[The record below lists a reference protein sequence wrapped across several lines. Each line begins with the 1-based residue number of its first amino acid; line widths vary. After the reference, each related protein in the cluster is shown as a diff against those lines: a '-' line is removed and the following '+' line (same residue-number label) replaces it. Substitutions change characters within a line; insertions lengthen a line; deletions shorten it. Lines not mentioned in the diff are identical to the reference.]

1 MSISAFAVV
10 SEFRFDVADA
20 IIGTGKL
27 QDKVDGL
34 SNSVQGAL
42 DSVQALGMGFIAN
55 FSGSS
60 AGILGFLGNAISMSD
75 RFTQSQIS
83 FVQIIDSNMAHLD
96 GTIGNM
102 NEQMLTSRKIMNEIA
117 GDARKFGL
125 PANQLL
131 QMTKTLSA
139 MLVPKGLAG
148 DNFSGARTMSR
159 NLLKSAP
166 NLGINPA
173 DVQGQLLRSIE
184 GSASMGDTL
193 FRRLITEAPESF
205 KENNVTDAKSFNVLD
220 AKKRFDILNE
230 SLSKFANNAKIVDM
244 MANTLGGVMQ
254 SIRDLFMSFNSILKP
269 LGDVILPPL
278 IKVLQMA
285 IKYLDNQGR
294 QIVESMARFIKPLIE
309 NPREMLLNLQSL
321 AGLSKDI
328 AQAGGIVTLA
338 VGLAHLGEILHFMSG
353 IPILAGIVKPL
364 QMLYDILLKLPVIGG
379 ILTSLTAMFNV
390 GVVVSFGG
398 AIKALGITLVKMAGL
413 FAVLL
418 IPIMG
423 FTRAMAR
430 IKLDSLDWIAN
441 NMSGIIDSFASLK
454 RSLSIMFSPIMD
466 LITGWEELFYLIF
479 SGTGALDGLK
489 WTLDI
494 VASGVK
500 YLAETF
506 LNMYASFRGII
517 AGIIDLFVQLF
528 LNISMMIQNLM
539 SGNFTDVFFGTENLF
554 DSAMRSGAEEFMK
567 TVDKFRVPT
576 LGPEGEEN
584 AKVVNQVNNYD
595 VKMNNSFK
603 EVLQPDR
610 IAFTIQDQ
618 LEKASRNR
626 TSTRGGSIA
635 SQQARSI

>member
-1 MSISAFAVV
+1 MAISAFTVV
-10 SEFRFDVADA
+10 SEFRFDVAGA
-20 IIGTGKL
+20 ILGVGNL
-27 QDKVDGL
+27 QNKVDGL
-34 SNSVQGAL
+34 SHSAQGAL
-42 DSVQALGMGFIAN
+42 DSIQALGMGFIAN
-55 FSGSS
+55 FSGSG
-60 AGILGFLGNAISMSD
+60 AGILGLLGNAISMSD
-75 RFTQSQIS
+75 KFTQSQLS
-83 FVQIIDSNMAHLD
+83 FVQIIDSNMSHLD
-96 GTIGNM
+96 GTINGM

-193 FRRLITEAPESF
+193 FRRLITEAPEAF
-205 KENNVTDAKSFNVLD
+205 QANKVTDAKSFNVLD
-220 AKKRFDILNE
+220 ATKRFNILNE

-244 MANTLGGVMQ
+244 MANTLSGVMQ
-254 SIRDLFMSFNSILKP
+254 SVKDLFMSFNSVLKP
-269 LGDVILPPL
+269 LGDVIMPPL
-278 IKVLQMA
+278 IQVIQMA

-294 QIVESMARFIKPLIE
+294 AIVESMARFIKPLID
-309 NPREMLLNLQSL
+309 NPKEMLLNLQSL

-328 AQAGGIVTLA
+328 AQAGSIVALA
-338 VGLAHLGEILHFMSG
+338 VGLAHLGDILHFMAG

-364 QMLYDILLKLPVIGG
+364 QGLYDIMLKLPIIGG
-379 ILTSLTAMFNV
+379 ILSSLAGMFNV
-390 GVVVSFGG
+390 GAVSSFGG
-398 AIKALGITLVKMAGL
+398 AVKALVFTLVKMAGL

-423 FTRAMAR
+423 FTRALAR
-430 IKLDSLDWIAN
+430 IKLDSLDWLAN
-441 NMSGIIDSFASLK
+441 NMAGLIDSFASL
-454 RSLSIMFSPIMD
+454 RRTLSIFFAPIMD
-466 LITGWEELFYLIF
+466 LISGWEELFYLIF

-489 WTLDI
+489 WVLDT
-494 VASGVK
+494 VAESAK
-500 YLAETF
+500 YLADTF
-506 LNMYASFRGII
+506 LNFYAAFRGII
-517 AGIIDLFVQLF
+517 SGIIGMFVQMF
-528 LNISMMIQNLM
+528 LNVSQMIQNLM
-539 SGNFTDVFFGTENLF
+539 SGNFKDVSFGTENIF
-554 DSAMRSGAEEFMK
+554 GTFMKDGAEEFMK

-576 LGPEGEEN
+576 LGPDGEEN

-626 TSTRGGSIA
+626 TSARGGSIA
-635 SQQARSI
+635 SQQARSV